1 MTGFIMLGVVTIL
14 AIFCVRWVARKLR
27 LPTPAAYGI
36 AVVFVLVVLTF
47 WAEHFKK

>member
-14 AIFCVRWVARKLR
+14 AIYCVRWVAGKLR
-27 LPTPAAYGI
+27 LPAPAAYGI

-47 WAEHFKK
+47 WAENYKK

>member
-36 AVVFVLVVLTF
+36 AVVFILVVLTF